1 MIKEQI
7 INLIKNELK
16 TNDIKIET
24 LGGMTNRNF
33 LVEGDNNKKYVLRIP
48 GNMTSSLINRKY
60 EKLNSLLMSEHNFN
74 VKTKYFNDESGIK
87 ITYFLENSFSLDHS
101 TIKNDMYLKM
111 IAERLYKLHNSNI
124 KLSNKFDVLL
134 EFKKYLSLLKEPSNF
149 YDFNENI
156 REICIF
162 FEKTSIY
169 LIDKYNKLVP
179 CHNDLVPENILIK
192 DNRIYFI
199 DWEYSGMNHPLFDI
213 AAFFLESK
221 LLQEQQESFLKYYN
235 NNINFNLIK
244 NDIIAF
250 QFTQDVLWFL
260 WTIIKEE
267 NNEFFDGYAKAR
279 IDRAYQ
285 SMLTLQK
292 VL

>member
-1 MIKEQI
+1 
-7 INLIKNELK
+7 
-16 TNDIKIET
+16 
-24 LGGMTNRNF
+24 
-33 LVEGDNNKKYVLRIP
+33 
-48 GNMTSSLINRKY
+48 
-60 EKLNSLLMSEHNFN
+60 
-74 VKTKYFNDESGIK
+74 
-87 ITYFLENSFSLDHS
+87 
-101 TIKNDMYLKM
+101 
-111 IAERLYKLHNSNI
+111 
-124 KLSNKFDVLL
+124 
-134 EFKKYLSLLKEPSNF
+134 
-149 YDFNENI
+149 
-156 REICIF
+156 
-162 FEKTSIY
+162 
-169 LIDKYNKLVP
+169 LVP